1 MTLPRKLV
9 SESTREK
16 RFRCPA
22 VLPAEAWT
30 MKKWI
35 NWFLYER
42 QITDGEAWLWK
53 IGLFTVLP
61 CLLFFWVGRWT
72 A

>member
-1 MTLPRKLV
+1 
-9 SESTREK
+9 
-16 RFRCPA
+16 
-22 VLPAEAWT
+22 